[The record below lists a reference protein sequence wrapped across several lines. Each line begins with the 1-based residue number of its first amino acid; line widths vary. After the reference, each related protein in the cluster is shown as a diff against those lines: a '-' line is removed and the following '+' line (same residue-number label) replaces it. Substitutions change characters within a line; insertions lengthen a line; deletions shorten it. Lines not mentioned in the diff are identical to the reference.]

1 MRRKSSR
8 TAAKATPEKPVES
21 PRKSRRQS
29 KRHKKSSSPSSS
41 EEPVEDV
48 VVECD
53 QKQSEI
59 QAGKSVESKPEEQTT
74 WKIAPSSTP
83 TGEVQTL
90 KLCLTRPSSLSPEK
104 IEKCTRRRRSKS
116 GGQTEEDV
124 VSNEI
129 MLRKLRHRGSS
140 GEKFEDQDEDSDHQ
154 EDKKGKGKSK
164 AKHKSKSEKD
174 QQIQDLTDISQSE
187 ISENVQV
194 TPQSPQAPIDIA
206 VDNENVSTNENESVI
221 PAETTGQPVETTNC
235 DKAIENVETNVSDEN
250 NRDSDT
256 PPPTLEQQESDRN
269 HLNEQFKGF
278 DTAPELVRVDSEV
291 VKEVVSPQVREE
303 VVIECKNADDDTVP
317 KVGTEVVKSPSV
329 EINQEESRDDEPEIS
344 LPTSDGQNKPESNSS
359 DGGEHV
365 IPSDE
370 SASHST
376 PVSTEQVVA
385 MIPIEESP
393 PDTAP
398 VSTEQVTP
406 IEASAPDDTHNVSM
420 DTAEETNR
428 SDDDSASADVTMDT
442 TSVKDS
448 TSLDITQS
456 FSPDIRQIVE
466 VNEELQNLKNDTL
479 QILEKVA
486 KPRVAR
492 TWGSPYISLEL
503 MKNSLQKIDVN
514 TIKLF
519 CPNVKLL
526 QEDEVKM
533 DIRER
538 KSSHM
543 QEGRE
548 RRINRKVSID
558 FKPEDGES
566 KRLSTQ
572 SSVNSEIEEAV
583 EPEVDNSNIIAM
595 NRKISIVDD
604 TASKLKP
611 PPSPAKNPI
620 SELLYITNLVRPF
633 TLKQLKELLERTGK
647 IRENG
652 FWTDRIKSKCYA
664 YYETAEEAEATRNAL
679 HGVHWP
685 IGNGKKLI
693 IEYSTEEDLEK
704 ARNPTPPPP
713 PPVVPPPLMANVATL
728 DKQVPVDEP
737 PKNSKPEESER
748 PVKEHQ
754 HSRGDG
760 HVREWDIGKE
770 NMHKPRY
777 RSRERDERDRERGRE
792 RERLERHKR
801 RRTPSPTDNYL
812 NRKEKK
818 KEEDVPQKL
827 MDDLFR
833 KTKTTPSIYW
843 LPLTPDEIATK
854 QQQRLLRMA
863 EHKRRMEES
872 SRGSRGD
879 YGRGAPY
886 RRRYD

>member
-8 TAAKATPEKPVES
+8 TAAKSTPEKPVEP

-29 KRHKKSSSPSSS
+29 KRHKKSSSRSSS

-53 QKQSEI
+53 RRQSER
-59 QAGKSVESKPEEQTT
+59 QAGETAEPKTEEQTT

-83 TGEVQTL
+83 TGEVQKL
-90 KLCLTRPSSLSPEK
+90 KLCLTRPSLSPEK

-116 GGQTEEDV
+116 GGQTDEEV

-129 MLRKLRHRGSS
+129 MPRKLRHRGSS
-140 GEKFEDQDEDSDHQ
+140 GDKFEDQDEDSDHQ

-206 VDNENVSTNENESVI
+206 VDNENMSTLENETVI
-221 PAETTGQPVETTNC
+221 PDETTGQPVETTNC
-235 DKAIENVETNVSDEN
+235 DKPIENVETNVSDEI

-256 PPPTLEQQESDRN
+256 PPPILEQQENDRN
-269 HLNEQFKGF
+269 HSNEQFKGF
-278 DTAPELVRVDSEV
+278 DTAPELVRVDSELVAAEV
-291 VKEVVSPQVREE
+291 VEEVLVQKDVVSPQVHED
-303 VVIECKNADDDTVP
+303 VVIECNNADDTIP
-317 KVGTEVVKSPSV
+317 KVGEEIVETPSV
-329 EINQEESRDDEPEIS
+329 EINQEESRDDEPEMH
-344 LPTSDGQNKPESNSS
+344 LPKSDGQNMSKSHSS

-365 IPSDE
+365 THIDSDNP
-370 SASHST
+370 T
-376 PVSTEQVVA
+376 VPTEHGTA
-385 MIPIEESP
+385 MIPIEE
-393 PDTAP
+393 
-398 VSTEQVTP
+398 
-406 IEASAPDDTHNVSM
+406 SAPDDTHNVSM

-428 SDDDSASADVTMDT
+428 SDDDSASADATMDT
-442 TSVKDS
+442 SSVKDA

-479 QILEKVA
+479 QILENVA
-486 KPRVAR
+486 KPRVTR
-492 TWGSPYISLEL
+492 TWGSPCIALEL
-503 MKNSLQKIDVN
+503 MKNSLQKIDVD
-514 TIKLF
+514 TIKVF

-526 QEDEVKM
+526 EEDEIKM

-538 KSSHM
+538 KSSYM
-543 QEGRE
+543 QESRE
-548 RRINRKVSID
+548 RRIDRKVSMD
-558 FKPEDGES
+558 FKVDDGES

-572 SSVNSEIEEAV
+572 SSVNSEMEEAV

-664 YYETAEEAEATRNAL
+664 YYETAEEAEVTRNAL

-693 IEYSTEEDLEK
+693 IEYSTKEDLEK

-728 DKQVPVDEP
+728 DKQVPEDEP
-737 PKNSKPEESER
+737 PKNSKAEESER
-748 PVKEHQ
+748 PVKERQ
-754 HSRGDG
+754 HSRSEG

-777 RSRERDERDRERGRE
+777 RSRERDERERERGRE
-792 RERLERHKR
+792 RERLDRHKR
-801 RRTPSPTDNYL
+801 RRTPSPTNNYL

-818 KEEDVPQKL
+818 KEEDIPQKL